1 MTKRIIIATAF
12 MAALSATA
20 QETYFRG
27 LNYADRFSVSP
38 AFAGFNGNDEA
49 FVSYRRNMLG
59 IEGAPKNLKLD
70 VNGDIMNQ
78 NAGYGIDIT
87 SEKAGNFTNL
97 AASISYAYHI
107 QISDDINLSLAVSPT
122 ILRSSY
128 NLGKATTFGA
138 QTDPVFQNEAG
149 LSATAFDAGVSLMF
163 NYAGLYVSANMPR
176 TICGD
181 MKFNNGIYNS
191 DRVLNSEISYAL
203 PAGNFTIEPIADI
216 SYAFKGGLDYKA
228 TLAAKYNQRAW
239 LTVSYSSQY
248 WVGVGAGLATG
259 SRVVVGYLYE
269 TGNSTVASN
278 CSGNHEIYVGF
289 CISKNQKRKEP
300 TAFADDD
307 CGGSAP
313 VIQNNNNSDL
323 ERKLK
328 DEIRNRENEIKRL
341 EDVIK
346 SYHSGETGN
355 VTPHTPSTNI
365 PANNAPQPE
374 NNTPSRSSGWLPP
387 EPFYNVV
394 FAYGN
399 AKLFPSSHAELDHC
413 INTMKKTEG
422 RRVLIIVYT
431 DELGSA
437 DYCRI
442 LSTQRAEAIKKYFE
456 SKGIPSN
463 NIEIEGK
470 GRRVSGSNIT
480 PEQRVGLNRVEYCWS
495 K

>member
-1 MTKRIIIATAF
+1 

-27 LNYADRFSVSP
+27 QNYADRFSVSP

-87 SEKAGNFTNL
+87 SEKSGNFTNL

-107 QISDDINLSLAVSPT
+107 KINDDASISLAVSPT

-128 NLGKATTFGA
+128 NLAKATTFGA

-191 DRVLNSEISYAL
+191 DRLINSEISYAI

-228 TLAAKYNQRAW
+228 SLAAKYNQRAW

-269 TGNSTVASN
+269 TGNSTIAGN
-278 CSGNHEIYVGF
+278 CSGNHEIYLGF

-328 DEIRNRENEIKRL
+328 EEIRNRENEIKRL

-355 VTPHTPSTNI
+355 VTPHNPSTNI
-365 PANNAPQPE
+365 PANNPPQE
-374 NNTPSRSSGWLPP
+374 NNNTPSTPSGWLPP

-399 AKLFPSSHAELDHC
+399 AKLFPSSNAELDHC
-413 INTMKKTEG
+413 ITTMKKKEG
-422 RRVLIIVYT
+422 KRILILVYT

-437 DYCRI
+437 EYCRI

-456 SKGIPSN
+456 SKGIPGS

-470 GRRVSGSNIT
+470 GRRVSGTNIT